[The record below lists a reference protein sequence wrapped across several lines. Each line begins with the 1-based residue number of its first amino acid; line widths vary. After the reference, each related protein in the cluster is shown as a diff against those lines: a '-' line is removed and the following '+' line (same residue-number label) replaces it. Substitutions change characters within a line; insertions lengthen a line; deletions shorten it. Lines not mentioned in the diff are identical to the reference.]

1 MRFLGLSGVLV
12 CSFAAVNSSVLSD
25 RGGVADVIANIITA
39 EQQWHKE
46 FVNTSYVL
54 SGDSTTANGTIPNS
68 GGWGSG
74 FCASLV
80 PGTPCINR
88 AKNGATTTSFRAD
101 GSWNLTLESAKGEV
115 ANGRKTWVTIQFG
128 HNDMKVMTPEAMG
141 ANLGKFIGEIRGVG
155 AEPILITSL
164 TRRNFNAD
172 NETLNDTLGPWV
184 NETILISQEKQTHLL
199 DLHKWSMWYVEKIGP
214 DAAHRLN
221 RLPDDNTH
229 LNANGTT
236 VFGRMVADLMA
247 VNLVLDIGPILPN
260 VSLSLKIWTGQAIY

>member
-1 MRFLGLSGVLV
+1 MRVVAVSTSLLSLV
-12 CSFAAVNSSVLSD
+12 SLATAAAVTRD
-25 RGGVADVIANIITA
+25 RLGDLIVKFTQA
-39 EQQWHKE
+39 EVQWKKGSL
-46 FVNTSYVL
+46 NTSYVL
-54 SGDSTTANGTIPNS
+54 AGDSTTANGTTPNS
-68 GGWGSG
+68 GGWGNG

-88 AKNGATTTSFRAD
+88 ARNGATTVSFRD
-101 GSWNLTLESAKGEV
+101 GGNWNLTIESAKSEV
-115 ANGRKTWVTIQFG
+115 TSGRKTWVTIQFD
-128 HNDMKVMTPEAMG
+128 HNDMKVMTAAAMG
-141 ANLGKFIGEIRGVG
+141 ANLATFVDEVRAVG

-172 NETLNDTLGPWV
+172 NVTLNDTLEPWA
-184 NETILISQEKQTHLL
+184 NATIAISQEKKTPLL

-229 LNANGTT
+229 LNTNGTT

-247 VNLVLDIGPILPN
+247 VELLPEIGPILPN
-260 VSLSLKIWTGQAIY
+260 ISLSLPIWTGKAVY

>member
-1 MRFLGLSGVLV
+1 MRLVVASSALLSLA
-12 CSFAAVNSSVLSD
+12 SLATAAAVPRDGLGD
-25 RGGVADVIANIITA
+25 AIAKFLQA
-39 EQQWHKE
+39 ESQWKKGWL
-46 FVNTSYVL
+46 NTSYVL
-54 SGDSTTANGTIPNS
+54 SGDSTTANGTVPNS
-68 GGWGSG
+68 GGWGNG

-88 AKNGATTTSFRAD
+88 AKNGATTVSFRD
-101 GSWNLTLESAKGEV
+101 GGNWNLTLESAKSEV

-128 HNDMKVMTPEAMG
+128 HNDMKVMTAEAMG
-141 ANLGKFIGEIRGVG
+141 ANLATFVDEVRAVG

-172 NETLNDTLGPWV
+172 NVTLNDTLGPYA
-184 NETILISQEKQTHLL
+184 NETITISKEKKTHLL

-229 LNANGTT
+229 LNTNGTT

-247 VNLVLDIGPILPN
+247 VDLLPEIGPILPN
-260 VSLSLKIWTGQAIY
+260 ISLSLPIWTGKAVY

>member
-1 MRFLGLSGVLV
+1 MRFLGLCGVLF
-12 CSFAAVNSSVLSD
+12 CSFAAANSRALSA
-25 RGGVADVIANIITA
+25 RSGVADVFAKIIAA

-68 GGWGSG
+68 GGWGNG

-88 AKNGATTTSFRAD
+88 AKNGATTASFRAD

-141 ANLGKFIGEIRGVG
+141 TNLGKFVDEIRGVG
-155 AEPILITSL
+155 AKPILITSL
-164 TRRNFNAD
+164 TRRNFNTD
-172 NETLNDTLGPWV
+172 NVTLNDTLGPW
-184 NETILISQEKQTHLL
+184 
-199 DLHKWSMWYVEKIGP
+199 
-214 DAAHRLN
+214 
-221 RLPDDNTH
+221 
-229 LNANGTT
+229 ANGKS
-236 VFGRMVADLMA
+236 
-247 VNLVLDIGPILPN
+247 NNI
-260 VSLSLKIWTGQAIY
+260 